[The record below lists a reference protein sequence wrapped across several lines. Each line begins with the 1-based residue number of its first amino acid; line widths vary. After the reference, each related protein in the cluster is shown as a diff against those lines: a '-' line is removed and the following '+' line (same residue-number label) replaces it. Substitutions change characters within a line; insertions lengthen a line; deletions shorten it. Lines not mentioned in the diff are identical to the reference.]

1 MPAARSLIPSLWSLL
16 ALAIL
21 GAVSLA
27 PAGCNIVAPALMIA
41 QGPPK
46 IEAQLKLDKSR
57 THVILID
64 DRRSVLPSRN
74 LRELIGTTA
83 EKALLEKDAVTD
95 IVQSRIA
102 SAQVR
107 GERFGTPM
115 SIVEV
120 ARAVKA
126 DVIIYATVDSFSLTV
141 DGQSLAPTAVLR
153 VKVIDAQTEQRLL
166 PPDGE
171 LDWRTLTVS
180 LPSAAATAPTSQSQV
195 FAIQTDLA
203 HWTGIQL
210 ARMFYDVERAL
221 ASPGARVRDI
231 RQ

>member
-1 MPAARSLIPSLWSLL
+1 MTADRPSRRTPRTLL
-16 ALAIL
+16 ALAVL
-21 GAVSLA
+21 GVACVV

-46 IEAQLKLDKSR
+46 IEAKLKLDKER

-83 EKALLEKDAVTD
+83 EQALLTKEVVKDM
-95 IVQSRIA
+95 VQSRIA
-102 SAQVR
+102 AAQVR
-107 GERFGTPM
+107 GERFGAPM
-115 SIVEV
+115 SIIEV

-126 DVIIYATVDSFSLTV
+126 DVIVYATVDSFSLTV

-153 VKVIDAQTEQRLL
+153 VKVIDAETEQRLL
-166 PPDGE
+166 PAPGE
-171 LDWRTLTVS
+171 LDWHPLTVT
-180 LPSAAATAPTSQSQV
+180 LPSAAATAPTSQTQV

-210 ARMFYDVERAL
+210 ARLFYDVERAL
-221 ASPGARVRDI
+221 AAPGSRVRDV